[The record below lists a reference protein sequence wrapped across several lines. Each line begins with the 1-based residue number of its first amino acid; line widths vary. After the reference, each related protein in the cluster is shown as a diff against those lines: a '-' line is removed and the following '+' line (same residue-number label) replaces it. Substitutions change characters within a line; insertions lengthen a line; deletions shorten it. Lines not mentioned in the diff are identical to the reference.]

1 MFKEIIKVI
10 ALGLGL
16 SLAAMVPVAMSAET
30 LDSLGA
36 KIDALTTN
44 LGTNVGKKLDQ
55 QNELLAEIRDAL
67 KRGAPAGVTPAP
79 IAVQPPTRVVYI
91 HRHYYPR
98 YWPWCPP
105 PWFGGY

>member
-1 MFKEIIKVI
+1 MFKVI
-10 ALGLGL
+10 ALGSGL
-16 SLAAMVPVAMSAET
+16 SLVAMVPVAMSAET

-36 KIDALTTN
+36 KIDALSTN
-44 LGTNVGKKLDQ
+44 LGTNVVKKLDQ

-67 KRGAPAGVTPAP
+67 KRGAFPPGVTPP
-79 IAVQPPTRVVYI
+79 PVAVQPPPRVVHV

-105 PWFGGY
+105 PWFMGY